1 MTSISSLAFAV
12 AISLLAA
19 NRPNMTDSR
28 EEVARAFFAAAK
40 YQEAIDIYSQL
51 FAHYLHP
58 DYIYN
63 IGRCYQNMGDPEKA
77 LQSFHEFSRKAK
89 HLDPDLRKELEGHIK
104 EMEALK
110 AQRELVSNKLGAA
123 GAEKSPE
130 TPANPTPGPAE
141 KKSADKRA
149 KGSAPSS
156 AAKGDGPPAAASGS
170 GQAKSSPNEAIDAY
184 LARLRAAPEKF
195 WRERALEVDE
205 NKLAKTVGLV
215 KNAKPT
221 DPRLADYLFYIATQY
236 AGKHFTLRLRELQ
249 TGLQGGVDSHKVTSG
264 ERKLGPEISST
275 FTSAVEYYLG
285 ATKKKDFAKTD
296 EALMGL
302 AVLLQANNMEP
313 RARNVLLQLLRN
325 FPDSKQSE
333 AIRSASHKE

>member
-1 MTSISSLAFAV
+1 MTSLSSLAFAI
-12 AISLLAA
+12 AMSLLAA
-19 NRPNMTDSR
+19 NRPTMTDSR

-40 YQEAIDIYSQL
+40 YQEAIDVYSQL
-51 FAHYLHP
+51 FAKYVHP

-77 LQSFHEFSRKAK
+77 LQSFHEFSRKVK
-89 HLDPDLRKELEGHIK
+89 HLDPEIRKELDGHIK
-104 EMEALK
+104 EMEALR
-110 AQRELVSNKLGAA
+110 AQRELVSNKLGAV
-123 GAEKSPE
+123 GAADAAEPPSGAAEVNKGQPTQRTGLSAA
-130 TPANPTPGPAE
+130 PA
-141 KKSADKRA
+141 
-149 KGSAPSS
+149 
-156 AAKGDGPPAAASGS
+156 AAKGTGQPATKLGAAPSK
-170 GQAKSSPNEAIDAY
+170 QSPGEVIDAF
-184 LARLRAAPEKF
+184 LARLRAEPEKF
-195 WRERALEVDE
+195 WRTRAKEVDE

-221 DPRLADYLFYIATQY
+221 DTRLADYQFYIASQY

-249 TGLQGGVDSHKVTSG
+249 TDVQGGQDSHKVTSG

-296 EALMGL
+296 EALLGL
-302 AVLLQANNMEP
+302 AILLQANNMEP

-325 FPDSKQSE
+325 FPDSKQSGLVRNPLQSE
-333 AIRSASHKE
+333 